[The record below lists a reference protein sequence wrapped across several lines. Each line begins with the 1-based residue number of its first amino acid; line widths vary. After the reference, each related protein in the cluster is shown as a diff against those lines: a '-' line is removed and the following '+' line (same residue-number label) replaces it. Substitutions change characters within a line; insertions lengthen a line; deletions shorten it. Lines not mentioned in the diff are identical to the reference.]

1 MDLRP
6 LSEVELREA
15 LAPINR
21 PTGIGQAG
29 QLGKAVR
36 TPAQLR
42 ERAAAQVLDLKLS
55 RACFIGGGLC
65 GAALVDRVG
74 DHAHIDAVA
83 IEPLAQQRGAGKA
96 IFDSIATAAAAA
108 GVKRLSFFGSD
119 FDNVLPPI
127 LTQLGWSRGR
137 NVARFALSGP
147 PTALPLPR
155 EVDADAASTSNGDG
169 EGPFARPLPLATA
182 LPVVNEGVAADKIHF
197 AQQAEVLS
205 RLCGQDKIVAYVS
218 ALPGEAQPHAAVLYD
233 RERKLILALAGDAA
247 HLAPLLCLLA
257 TRQGVTAVDALIEG
271 HPAEAA
277 LATAGYQRAAVRVE
291 WWKDLG

>member
-29 QLGKAVR
+29 QLGKTVR

-55 RACFIGGGLC
+55 RACFIGDGLC

-74 DHAHIDAVA
+74 DHAHIDALAV
-83 IEPLAQQRGAGKA
+83 EPLAQQRGAGKA
-96 IFDSIATAAAAA
+96 LLDSIVTAAAAA

-127 LTQLGWSRGR
+127 LTHLGFGRGR
-137 NVARFALSGP
+137 NVARFTLPGP
-147 PTALPLPR
+147 PAALPLPR
-155 EVDADAASTSNGDG
+155 EVEADAPPDG
-169 EGPFARPLPLATA
+169 EGPFARPLPLSNA
-182 LPVVNEGVAADKIHF
+182 LPVVHEGLAADKLCF

-205 RLCGQDKIVAYVS
+205 RLCGQDKLVAYVS
-218 ALPGEAQPHAAVLYD
+218 ALPGQPQPHAAVIYE
-233 RERKLILALAGDAA
+233 RERKLILALHGDTA

-257 TRQGVTAVDALIEG
+257 TRHGVNAVDALVEG

-277 LATAGYQRAAVRVE
+277 LAAAGYQRAAVRVE

>member
-21 PTGIGQAG
+21 QTGIGQAG

-36 TPAQLR
+36 TPVQLR

-55 RACFIGGGLC
+55 RACFIGGNLC

-74 DHAHIDAVA
+74 DSAHIDALA

-96 IFDSIATAAAAA
+96 ILESIVQAATAA
-108 GVKRLSFFGSD
+108 GVKRLSFFVSD

-127 LTQLGWSRGR
+127 LSHLGFSHGR
-137 NVARFALSGP
+137 NIARFALSGP
-147 PTALPLPR
+147 PAGLPLPR
-155 EVDADAASTSNGDG
+155 ELDADAAPDG
-169 EGPFARPLPLATA
+169 EGPFARPLPVALA
-182 LPVVNEGVAADKIHF
+182 LPVVHEGVAVDKLGF

-205 RLCGQDKIVAYVS
+205 RLSGNDKLVAYVS
-218 ALPGEAQPHAAVLYD
+218 ALPGQPAPHAAVIYD
-233 RERKLILALAGDAA
+233 RERKSIVALHGDGA
-247 HLAPLLCLLA
+247 HLSPLLCLLA
-257 TRQGVTAVDALIEG
+257 TRQGVNAVDALVEG

-277 LATAGYQRAAVRVE
+277 LAAAGYQRAAVRVE
-291 WWKDLG
+291 WYKDLG

>member
-55 RACFIGGGLC
+55 RACFIGDGLC
-65 GAALVDRVG
+65 AAALVDRVG
-74 DHAHIDAVA
+74 DSAHIDALA

-96 IFDSIATAAAAA
+96 LLESIVQAATAA
-108 GVKRLSFFGSD
+108 GVKRLSFFVSD

-127 LTQLGWSRGR
+127 LSHIGFVRGR
-137 NVARFALSGP
+137 TVARFALSGAP
-147 PTALPLPR
+147 VDLPLPQ
-155 EVDADAASTSNGDG
+155 EVDADGSPEG
-169 EGPFARPLPLATA
+169 ETPFARPLPVASA
-182 LPVVNEGVAADKIHF
+182 LPVVHEGVAADKLAF
-197 AQQAEVLS
+197 SQQAEVLS
-205 RLCGQDKIVAYVS
+205 RLCGNDKLVAYVS
-218 ALPGEAQPHAAVLYD
+218 ALPGQPSPKAAVIYD
-233 RERKLILALAGDAA
+233 RERKQIVALHGDDA
-247 HLAPLLCLLA
+247 HLGPLLCLLA
-257 TRQGVTAVDALIEG
+257 KRHGVNAVEALVEG

-277 LATAGYQRAAVRVE
+277 LAAVGYQRAAVRIE
-291 WWKDLG
+291 WCKDLG